1 MIARPILFSA
11 PMVRAMLDGS
21 KTQTRRVIKP
31 QPRSNGKIFNA
42 RAGEIRCEQD
52 NLPPSALLWDVGKH
66 RVTVC
71 DLDGTLQL
79 CCPYGVPGD
88 TLWVKESIQRDEAL
102 GQASSFAADCTPTK
116 ATEWAWKR
124 KALPGMFMPKVLSRI
139 TLEVTGV
146 RVERVQDISEADAVA
161 EGVHA
166 VEVPTCVV
174 QNGYTIPARAAYE
187 TLWCDINGA
196 QSWADNPWVWVVE
209 FRRVKP

>member
-11 PMVRAMLDGS
+11 PMVRALLDGT
-21 KTQTRRVIKP
+21 KTQTRRAVKMT
-31 QPRSNGKIFNA
+31 PRGKAAIGLTASHVPYTRDNGTIQHTLREA
-42 RAGEIRCEQD
+42 
-52 NLPPSALLWDVGKH
+52 
-66 RVTVC
+66 
-71 DLDGTLQL
+71 DGRHNWITKNIAE
-79 CCPYGVPGD
+79 PGD
-88 TLWVKESIQRDEAL
+88 TLWVKESIQRDEAF

-196 QSWADNPWVWVVE
+196 QSWADNPWVWCVT
-209 FRRVKP
+209 FRMVKP